1 MKSMPKSTLLA
12 LLVLAPL
19 TLFAQQQPPPPP
31 DDPIGRYLIPPELVM
46 SQSEQIGLNEKQRA
60 TIKGEIQKMQ
70 AKFLDAQWDM
80 QEQTS
85 KMTRL
90 LQESPADETKILE
103 QADRIMA
110 LEREIKRA
118 HLALLVRI
126 KNTLTAEQIARLEAA
141 RRGK

>member
-1 MKSMPKSTLLA
+1 MKSSLFVLL
-12 LLVLAPL
+12 LMAPL
-19 TLFAQQQPPPPP
+19 ALFAQQQPPSP
-31 DDPIGRYLIPPELVM
+31 DNDPIARFLIPPELVM

-70 AKFLDAQWDM
+70 TKFIDAQWDM
-80 QEQTS
+80 QAQTV
-85 KMTRL
+85 KMTQL
-90 LQESPADETKILE
+90 LQQSPADETKILE

-126 KNTLTAEQIARLEAA
+126 KNALTAEQIAKLEAA